1 MSTYCHRIVEFY
13 DKNKQWVRCGEFV
26 DNFHGFDQWKNED
39 YYDRGFPENTTV
51 KQEEITD
58 SEDGREYVWGKSYV
72 TMTELNAWIDK
83 EKEESMS
90 YLFNTIKDGMFYR
103 MINKIN
109 DIHSVVVDHTE
120 PLKQDN
126 SEFDD
131 DIRYDPLSNYDYFK
145 DNVNEIFEQY
155 ESLSGE
161 AIAAW
166 SVVETVKAED
176 EYWIDSE
183 RVRIIFYFD

>member
-13 DKNKQWVRCGEFV
+13 DKNNQWVRCGEFV

-109 DIHSVVVDHTE
+109 DIHTVVVDHAE
-120 PLKQDN
+120 PSKQDN
-126 SEFDD
+126 SESDD

-145 DNVNEIFEQY
+145 DNVNVIFEQY
-155 ESLSGE
+155 ESLCGE
-161 AIAAW
+161 SIAAW
-166 SVVETVKAED
+166 SVVETMKVED
-176 EYWIDSE
+176 EYWIDPE
-183 RVRIIFYFD
+183 RVRIVFYFD